1 MYFKLALF
9 TPSINHPL
17 HPPTLSHPTLTF
29 LLLPFPV
36 EFSLCDPVNLES
48 GACCGMW
55 SIYLCVCVGGG
66 HIIKE
71 NQLFPLPAAI
81 QCLQFLSWQ
90 RDFMPTFPASVLV
103 ILSGWSLARTFNPQH

>member
-29 LLLPFPV
+29 LLFPFPV

-55 SIYLCVCVGGG
+55 SIYVCVWVTSLKKTNSSLSQQRSNAYSSSAGSG
-66 HIIKE
+66 ISCPPSPLLCW
-71 NQLFPLPAAI
+71 LF
-81 QCLQFLSWQ
+81 CL
-90 RDFMPTFPASVLV
+90 A
-103 ILSGWSLARTFNPQH
+103 GA